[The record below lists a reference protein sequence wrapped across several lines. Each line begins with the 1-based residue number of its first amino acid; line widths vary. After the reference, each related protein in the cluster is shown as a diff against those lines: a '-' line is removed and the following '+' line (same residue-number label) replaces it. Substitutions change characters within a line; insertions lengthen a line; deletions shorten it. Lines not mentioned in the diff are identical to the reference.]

1 MILENNPWIVCMVH
15 FFIVITLSAVP
26 EDKDILLTY
35 TLCDLYIGSIHSAD
49 RQCTIHHKF
58 HISCSRCFH
67 SCGRN
72 LLTDICCRNQ
82 YLRNRYTIIFYENYL
97 NFSVHIW
104 IFIYHFLNGM
114 DQPYDLFCPGISRCC
129 FRRKNKCD
137 RCCNICWIFFDLLIY
152 INDMQTF

>member
-1 MILENNPWIVCMVH
+1 MGKGVQWHNTQ
-15 FFIVITLSAVP
+15 F
-26 EDKDILLTY
+26 
-35 TLCDLYIGSIHSAD
+35 CDLRSTRATRRG
-49 RQCTIHHKF
+49 RWKPTIHHKF
-58 HISCSRCFH
+58 HIPCSRCFH

-104 IFIYHFLNGM
+104 IFIHHFLNGM